1 MRKKYHLSIKLHD
14 TGEYGIV
21 KENGTYKVHATNIVN
36 TFECYWLGTCDGY
49 AISNK
54 DLKNIGLGSMLN
66 LKSSEI
72 QDKTFYRFPDLSLPR
87 QKVDLL
93 KEKYNIKV
101 TRKLDVAD
109 YKIISKRYLNKI
121 ITTSW
126 HTDYN
131 KSFVYDFMKQAKE
144 QNLLS
149 NSALN
154 AFRMILEDTPSDAMF
169 RIDLNSWG
177 GYNSTTNFSKTELAA
192 RDQFTS
198 EIKGLADGH
207 FNGNMKSMLIGNDT
221 TDARKNDV
229 SMFNSFIGC
238 SNVVLDETMIDIID
252 EGLAVL
258 ESDQYDDIEKMITCS
273 SIDDRSVALE
283 MLANCNV
290 NKSFDIVSGMY
301 WWHYDW
307 MKNTNNWN
315 TVNVKTLRTQMKRYE
330 GGHADNGI
338 WSFNNYLKN
347 LAEEGK
353 LTKFAVDK
361 TRERLYSTLLSSY
374 VGPSSDIFKISLDSI
389 ELEDKFKT
397 NVIDE

>member
-1 MRKKYHLSIKLHD
+1 MRKKYKLSIKLHD
-14 TGEYGIV
+14 SGEYNIIEESG
-21 KENGTYKVHATNIVN
+21 NYKIHATNIVN

-49 AISNK
+49 SISNK
-54 DLKNIGLGSMLN
+54 DLHNIGLGSMLD

-121 ITTSW
+121 ITTSYY
-126 HTDYN
+126 TDYN
-131 KSFVYDFMKQAKE
+131 KSYVYDFMKKAKE

-154 AFRMILEDTPSDAMF
+154 SFRMILEDTPSDAMF
-169 RIDLNSWG
+169 RVDINCWG
-177 GYNSTTNFSKTELAA
+177 GYGNSKNFSKTEQAK
-192 RDQFTS
+192 RDQFTNDVRTLS
-198 EIKGLADGH
+198 EKHFDG
-207 FNGNMKSMLIGNDT
+207 GSKSMLIGADT
-221 TDARKNDV
+221 SDARKNDV
-229 SMFNSFIGC
+229 TTFNSFIGC
-238 SNVVLDETMIDIID
+238 SNVVLDETIVNIID

-290 NKSFDIVSGMY
+290 NKSFDVVSGIY

-315 TVNVKTLRTQMKRYE
+315 TVNVKTLRNQMKRYE

-338 WSFNNYLKN
+338 WSFNNYLKC

-361 TRERLYSTLLSSY
+361 TIERLYSKLLSSY

-389 ELEDKFKT
+389 KLEDKFKT